1 MPTRYPPHNTH
12 HQAEHQKGLIQMM
25 KRLDP
30 ANTAMKHHFL
40 PMEVQAH
47 YADPKDQAAYD
58 LARWELENQET
69 E

>member
-1 MPTRYPPHNTH
+1 
-12 HQAEHQKGLIQMM
+12 MM

-58 LARWELENQET
+58 LVRWELENQET

>member
-1 MPTRYPPHNTH
+1 
-12 HQAEHQKGLIQMM
+12 MM

-40 PMEVQAH
+40 PMTVQAF